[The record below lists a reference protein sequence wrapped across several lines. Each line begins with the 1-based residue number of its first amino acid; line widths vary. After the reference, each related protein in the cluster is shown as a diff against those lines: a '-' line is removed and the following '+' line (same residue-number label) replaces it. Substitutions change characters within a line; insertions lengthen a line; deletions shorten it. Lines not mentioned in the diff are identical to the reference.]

1 MDKKEEYKNIVKI
14 LLILLV
20 GYWAVNNTSFI
31 GNIIL
36 KIFEILF
43 PFILG
48 ACIAFIL
55 NIPMKFFERKLSNL
69 RIGRKRVLKNR
80 KLLRVI
86 ALFLAIIVIV
96 FILAL
101 IINLI
106 VPELINIGKILI
118 DNIPNYINQI
128 EALVPENKENIS
140 NFIEELNLDTQSI
153 KDQVMA
159 AISGVLSSSIN
170 VISGVVSG
178 VTSFIIAIIFSFY
191 ILTSKEKLQNQLER
205 ILRAYLKKETVQR
218 IFYIGR
224 ITKNTF
230 SRFFTV
236 QCFEATILGI
246 LSIIGMLILKIPYAV
261 QIGIL
266 IGVTALIPIVGAFV
280 GIIVGA
286 ILICSSNYMK
296 VIPFIIYI
304 LILQQIEGNIIYPRV
319 VGTSIGLP
327 SLWVLVAVSIGGSL
341 FGIIG
346 MLIGVPIASV
356 VYTIIKRDVNR
367 RNKKIEERKSELK

>member
-1 MDKKEEYKNIVKI
+1 MEKKEEYKNILKI
-14 LLILLV
+14 LIVLLV
-20 GYWAVNNTSFI
+20 GYWVVNNVSFI
-31 GNIIL
+31 GNVIS

-55 NIPMKFFERKLSNL
+55 NLPLSFFEKKLSNFK
-69 RIGRKRVLKNR
+69 INKKEIFKNK

-86 ALFLAIIVIV
+86 SLFLAIIVIV
-96 FILAL
+96 FILVL

-106 VPELINIGKILI
+106 VPELINIGKII
-118 DNIPNYINQI
+118 IENIPTYIKQI
-128 EALVPENKENIS
+128 QGLLPENEENIS
-140 NFIEELNLDTQSI
+140 NFLEELNLDTEKI
-153 KDQVMA
+153 KEQVTS
-159 AISGVLSSSIN
+159 AISELLSSSIN
-170 VISGVVSG
+170 VITSIISGVA
-178 VTSFIIAIIFSFY
+178 SFVVAIIFSIY
-191 ILTSKEKLQNQLER
+191 ILTSKEKLQSQLEK
-205 ILRAYLKKETVQR
+205 ILKAYLKEEHVQK
-218 IFYIGR
+218 IFYIGK

-230 SRFFTV
+230 SKFFTV
-236 QCFEATILGI
+236 QCFEATILGV

-261 QIGIL
+261 PIGIL
-266 IGVTALIPIVGAFV
+266 IGVTALIPIVGAFI

-304 LILQQIEGNIIYPRV
+304 LILQQVEGNLIYPKV

-327 SLWVLVAVSIGGSL
+327 SLWVLVAVSVGGSL
-341 FGIIG
+341 FGILG

-356 VYTIIKRDVNR
+356 IYTILKNDVN
-367 RNKKIEERKSELK
+367 KKLNNS

>member
-1 MDKKEEYKNIVKI
+1 MEKKEEYKNILKI

-20 GYWAVNNTSFI
+20 GYWAVNNVNFI
-31 GNIIL
+31 GSIVL

-48 ACIAFIL
+48 ACMAFIL
-55 NIPMKFFERKLSNL
+55 NIPMNFFEKKLSNFK
-69 RIGRKRVLKNR
+69 IKKKRVLKNR

-86 ALFLAIIVIV
+86 SLFLAIIVII
-96 FILAL
+96 FILVL

-118 DNIPNYINQI
+118 DNIPTYINQI
-128 EALVPENKENIS
+128 EALVPEDKENIS
-140 NFIEELNLDTQSI
+140 NFIEELNLDTQTI
-153 KDQVMA
+153 KEQLMLT
-159 AISGVLSSSIN
+159 ISGLLSSSIN
-170 VISGVVSG
+170 VISSIISG
-178 VTSFIIAIIFSFY
+178 VTTFIIAIIFSIY

-205 ILRAYLKKETVQR
+205 ILKAYLKNETVEK
-218 IFYIGR
+218 IFYVGR
-224 ITKNTF
+224 ITRNTF
-230 SRFFTV
+230 SKFFTV
-236 QCFEATILGI
+236 QCFEATILGV
-246 LSIIGMLILKIPYAV
+246 LSIIGMLILRIPYAV
-261 QIGIL
+261 PIGIL

-304 LILQQIEGNIIYPRV
+304 LILQQVEGNVIYPKV
-319 VGTSIGLP
+319 VGSSVGLP
-327 SLWVLVAVSIGGSL
+327 SLWVLVAVSVGGSL

-346 MLIGVPIASV
+346 MLVGVPVASV
-356 VYTIIKRDVNR
+356 IYTIIKNDVNKR
-367 RNKKIEERKSELK
+367 TKLKSNN